1 MGASM
6 KKSRT
11 QRRSHRTSNPS
22 VICLPPPKPPA
33 TAPRREPEVE
43 RALRLPKIEEPLVVD
58 AAVDADFEVECYA
71 TRQMRRRAKR
81 AEAKATRRRGVPV
94 IPEAVAATVEEKAE
108 LVASLPEEGKAAP
121 IEPIAEMIE
130 RIGEAPADSSVDSLA
145 EALAKVR
152 AEVALITEPPLA
164 EPIPTVEPASIEA
177 AETAPLPSSRAL
189 VKQPAGLLARIF
201 GGWWR
206 QPAKLERRDPDALT
220 EQMLVLRTEL
230 ALVQMRLDRIIK
242 ATSA

>member
-22 VICLPPPKPPA
+22 VICLPPPKPPV

-43 RALRLPKIEEPLVVD
+43 RAMRLPKIEEPLVVD
-58 AAVDADFEVECYA
+58 PAVEADFEVECYA

-81 AEAKATRRRGVPV
+81 AEAKATRRRGVP
-94 IPEAVAATVEEKAE
+94 IAPETVATTVEEEA
-108 LVASLPEEGKAAP
+108 VAAP

-130 RIGEAPADSSVDSLA
+130 RIGEAPIDSSADSLA

-152 AEVALITEPPLA
+152 AEVALIA
-164 EPIPTVEPASIEA
+164 EPVAAPVPTAAPSPTEA
-177 AETAPLPSSRAL
+177 AETAPLPNSRAL
-189 VKQPAGLLARIF
+189 VKQPSGLLARIF

-206 QPAKLERRDPDALT
+206 KPAKLERRDPDALT

>member
-1 MGASM
+1 M

-22 VICLPPPKPPA
+22 VICLSPPKPPA

-43 RALRLPKIEEPLVVD
+43 RALRLPNTEEPLVID
-58 AAVDADFEVECYA
+58 PALESDLEVECYA

-81 AEAKATRRRGVPV
+81 AEAKAARRRGVPT
-94 IPEAVAATVEEKAE
+94 IPETVTETVEEAADSRAAQHE
-108 LVASLPEEGKAAP
+108 EPTAAS

-130 RIGEAPADSSVDSLA
+130 RIGETPIDTSVDSLA

-152 AEVALITEPPLA
+152 AEVAPAEAPEPVA
-164 EPIPTVEPASIEA
+164 EPALTVDPVPIEA

-189 VKQPAGLLARIF
+189 TKQPSGVLARIF
-201 GGWWR
+201 SGWWR
-206 QPAKLERRDPDALT
+206 GSTKLERRDPDALT

-230 ALVQMRLDRIIK
+230 ALVQMRLDRMIK
-242 ATSA
+242 AASS

>member
-1 MGASM
+1 M

-22 VICLPPPKPPA
+22 VICLPPPKPPV

-43 RALRLPKIEEPLVVD
+43 RALRLPKNAEQLVVD
-58 AAVDADFEVECYA
+58 PAMDADFEVECYA

-81 AEAKATRRRGVPV
+81 AETKATRRRGVPIV
-94 IPEAVAATVEEKAE
+94 PVTVSEDVEEQAE
-108 LVASLPEEGKAAP
+108 IIAPLQQEPVEAS

-130 RIGEAPADSSVDSLA
+130 RIGEGPADDSVDSLA

-152 AEVALITEPPLA
+152 AEAALIVQTEPVAAPVPMAAPL
-164 EPIPTVEPASIEA
+164 PIEA

-189 VKQPAGLLARIF
+189 VKQPSGLLARLF

-206 QPAKLERRDPDALT
+206 RPAKLERRDPDALT